1 MILVI
6 LYLITFF
13 ILWTLYT
20 KYSKHT
26 GLYVSVIAFFLV
38 TIMPYIGGYHAPFM
52 IKMHLVIFTSLCLFV
67 GILYKCTRN
76 IINPVITWL
85 LRLNIG
91 IMYFSNDNIILK
103 TLILF
108 TAITTPYITLTDSG
122 TMMRSFLINKHVWIL
137 LFTITFAL
145 FYRLDIDFFT
155 NNSYPMVLIALFLPL
170 LLHFISNKFLESR
183 TILLCMIVGF
193 DLFNHNKNVL
203 KTITDNL

>member
-6 LYLITFF
+6 IYLISFC
-13 ILWTLYT
+13 IVWTLYT
-20 KYSKHT
+20 KYSKHI

-38 TIMPYIGGYHAPFM
+38 TIMPYIGDYHAPFM

-67 GILYKCTRN
+67 GILYKCTRD

-91 IMYFSNDNIILK
+91 IMYFTNDNVFLK
-103 TLILF
+103 TLVLF
-108 TAITTPYITLTDSG
+108 IAFTTPYITMTDTG
-122 TMMRSFLINKHVWIL
+122 TTMRSFLVNKHVWIL
-137 LFTITFAL
+137 LFTITFAS
-145 FYRLDIDFFT
+145 FYTLDVDFFT
-155 NNSYPMVLIALFLPL
+155 NNSYPIVLIALILPA
-170 LLHFISNKFLESR
+170 LLHFISNTFLESR
-183 TILLCMIVGF
+183 AILLCMIVGF